1 MFRRAPRLAFGP
13 AALSG
18 RSSLRNA
25 LALGAV
31 LSCTDSV
38 ASLQLMDPDRAPLLY
53 ALLFGEG
60 VVNDATAIVLLGATM
75 VGREGGTGG
84 KRSVS
89 MVGREG
95 GAGGKRRV
103 SMVGW
108 EGGRGQARAGPGGK
122 RSEGDVG
129 AGAEGEGRGAWSYG
143 PWSGEGDGSR
153 QIISRRGSGAG
164 RGRLR

>member
-1 MFRRAPRLAFGP
+1 MIVTKHSNNPCSYASYGLCYGAVVLHGLDSPYSTCNSIYAPRLALAH
-13 AALSG
+13 AALAG

-75 VGREGGTGG
+75 VGLSSGL
-84 KRSVS
+84 
-89 MVGREG
+89 
-95 GAGGKRRV
+95 GA
-103 SMVGW
+103 
-108 EGGRGQARAGPGGK
+108 AG
-122 RSEGDVG
+122 
-129 AGAEGEGRGAWSYG
+129 
-143 PWSGEGDGSR
+143 
-153 QIISRRGSGAG
+153 
-164 RGRLR
+164 